1 MLDIER
7 LLHIPLLVQKNWD
20 FVHRLDIEKYYVDC
34 MYKSK
39 EQNRNFSP
47 QVPIEEIFPAARN
60 IIEVLNGFVV
70 ENSHSEL
77 GLGDSCNIIEF
88 DFFEYDSS
96 VFNKLQAI
104 QKQLGKKVLFIGIG
118 YDIIGDWLVDE
129 DGAIYFLD
137 KIRECL
143 HFMSEDIYCFLEQ
156 DIFQLVDKNGAFIF
170 ADGLG

>member
-7 LLHIPLLVQKNWD
+7 LSHIPLLVQKNWD
-20 FVHRLDIEKYYVDC
+20 FVHKLDIEKYYADC
-34 MYKSK
+34 I
-39 EQNRNFSP
+39 NFLP
-47 QVPIEEIFPAARN
+47 QVPIEEVFPAAKD
-60 IIEVLNGFVV
+60 IIEGLNGLVV

-88 DFFEYDSS
+88 DFFEYDAS
-96 VFNKLQAI
+96 VFNKLHEL
-104 QKQLGKKVLFIGIG
+104 QKQIGKKVLFIGIG

-129 DGAIYFLD
+129 DGAIYFFD

-156 DIFQLVDKNGAFIF
+156 DIFHYSLE
-170 ADGLG
+170 